1 MNDVISGARC
11 ERRHGV
17 RRCGRGWQ
25 GVVCDARSG
34 EAGGEGQGSL
44 VADRLARAFVWPLQ
58 VFATLTWAWLFDRRQ
73 VRLTAAV
80 AESARGP
87 KLLGVAVPVR
97 PKPRG
102 PSAPGAPSAR
112 MPTTQPLPGGSADD
126 AEVDA
131 SPLAKRLRCDRSKAV
146 RFSPAVKALGGGLS
160 QRQGQPLATLQPTSL
175 TGAFSHEGPRQALY
189 PVAESRE
196 SSPLGPSV
204 RPSTDDSTQ
213 MREGS
218 TGELAASANRAGS
231 SCRVGGPGTP
241 ELSTAV
247 RLLPRTPHFDAIARA
262 AAGSSLDGEAEQSAP
277 ARSEPQAADAA
288 PLESPLRRIQEAT
301 ASLMQQL
308 RNVDAAT
315 SQIRAYPT
323 LPPPLTP
330 ARSHV
335 ALPSGS
341 RTALQP
347 LQAEEPPQ
355 SLHMTEVNAARQ
367 EQPPPEAPANPAE
380 PPPLQANACHAHTR
394 HAHTRHAHA
403 VLIPCKQRTCRA
415 RTRHAA
421 LVPCTRQRTPC
432 ACHTRAMH
440 MPLHRR
446 GCPATSPSCC
456 QHQRRLRQLQRR
468 QCPRRQSHRRRHHRR
483 R

>member
-1 MNDVISGARC
+1 M
-11 ERRHGV
+11 
-17 RRCGRGWQ
+17 
-25 GVVCDARSG
+25 CDARSG
-34 EAGGEGQGSL
+34 EAGSEGNSCGRLLRRALRVVAAKLWRPNPLKPVAHDGSSQERTE
-44 VADRLARAFVWPLQ
+44 DPNC
-58 VFATLTWAWLFDRRQ
+58 
-73 VRLTAAV
+73 
-80 AESARGP
+80 AESAGP
-87 KLLGVAVPVR
+87 PRFSAR
-97 PKPRG
+97 PCPCPTSC

-112 MPTTQPLPGGSADD
+112 MPTTQPIPADD

-160 QRQGQPLATLQPTSL
+160 QRQGQPLATLQL
-175 TGAFSHEGPRQALY
+175 TGLAEAFSHEGPRQALY

-196 SSPLGPSV
+196 STPLGPSM
-204 RPSTDDSTQ
+204 RPGTDDSTQ

-218 TGELAASANRAGS
+218 TDELAATANRAS
-231 SCRVGGPGTP
+231 SSHRVGGPGTP

-262 AAGSSLDGEAEQSAP
+262 AAGSSLDGEAEQSPP
-277 ARSEPQAADAA
+277 ARSDPQAADAA

-323 LPPPLTP
+323 LPLPLTP

-355 SLHMTEVNAARQ
+355 SLLMPDVNAARQ

-380 PPPLQANACHAHTR
+380 PPPLQANACHAN
-394 HAHTRHAHA
+394 TRHAHA

-468 QCPRRQSHRRRHHRR
+468 QCQRHQSHRRRHHRQR
-483 R
+483 

>member
-1 MNDVISGARC
+1 MHGLARRVARGTAVGAFLRRALRVVAAKLWRPNPLKPVAHDGSSQEPIGARSPLDLSLLG
-11 ERRHGV
+11 EAVLPVPKLVPFRV
-17 RRCGRGWQ
+17 RR
-25 GVVCDARSG
+25 
-34 EAGGEGQGSL
+34 
-44 VADRLARAFVWPLQ
+44 
-58 VFATLTWAWLFDRRQ
+58 T
-73 VRLTAAV
+73 
-80 AESARGP
+80 
-87 KLLGVAVPVR
+87 
-97 PKPRG
+97 
-102 PSAPGAPSAR
+102 SAR
-112 MPTTQPLPGGSADD
+112 MPTTQPIPADD
-126 AEVDA
+126 AKVDA

-160 QRQGQPLATLQPTSL
+160 QRQGQPLATLQLTSL
-175 TGAFSHEGPRQALY
+175 AEAFSHEGPRQALY

-196 SSPLGPSV
+196 STPLGPSM
-204 RPSTDDSTQ
+204 RPGTDDSTQ

-218 TGELAASANRAGS
+218 TDELAATANRAS
-231 SCRVGGPGTP
+231 SSHRVGGPGTP

-262 AAGSSLDGEAEQSAP
+262 AAGSSLDGEAEQSPP
-277 ARSEPQAADAA
+277 ARSAPQAADAA

-355 SLHMTEVNAARQ
+355 SLLVPDVNAARQ

-380 PPPLQANACHAHTR
+380 PPPLQANAAMHPTR
-394 HAHTRHAHA
+394 HANTRHANKRRAHA

-421 LVPCTRQRTPC
+421 LVSCTRQRTPC
-432 ACHTRAMH
+432 TCHTRAMH

-468 QCPRRQSHRRRHHRR
+468 QCQRRQSHRRRHHRQR
-483 R
+483 

>member
-1 MNDVISGARC
+1 
-11 ERRHGV
+11 
-17 RRCGRGWQ
+17 
-25 GVVCDARSG
+25 
-34 EAGGEGQGSL
+34 
-44 VADRLARAFVWPLQ
+44 
-58 VFATLTWAWLFDRRQ
+58 
-73 VRLTAAV
+73 
-80 AESARGP
+80 
-87 KLLGVAVPVR
+87 
-97 PKPRG
+97 
-102 PSAPGAPSAR
+102 
-112 MPTTQPLPGGSADD
+112 MPTTQPIPADD

-160 QRQGQPLATLQPTSL
+160 QRQGQPLATLQLTSL
-175 TGAFSHEGPRQALY
+175 AEAFSHEGPRQALY

-196 SSPLGPSV
+196 STPLGPSM
-204 RPSTDDSTQ
+204 RPGTDDSTQ

-218 TGELAASANRAGS
+218 TDELAATANRAS
-231 SCRVGGPGTP
+231 SSHRVGGPGTP

-262 AAGSSLDGEAEQSAP
+262 AAGSSLDGEAEQSPP
-277 ARSEPQAADAA
+277 ARSAPQAADAA

-355 SLHMTEVNAARQ
+355 SLLMPEVNAARQ

-380 PPPLQANACHAHTR
+380 PPPLQANACHAPQ
-394 HAHTRHAHA
+394 HAMQIHAMQINAVHMPCSYRASSARAVLVRGMQRSCHAPASAPHAHA
-403 VLIPCKQRTCRA
+403 IHAQCTCPSTGVAAQPHHPRAASTSAASASVNAASANAARAAGAATIASASAAIVCAARA
-415 RTRHAA
+415 RGE
-421 LVPCTRQRTPC
+421 LSWRQRPRPC
-432 ACHTRAMH
+432 
-440 MPLHRR
+440 HRR
-446 GCPATSPSCC
+446 HRA
-456 QHQRRLRQLQRR
+456 
-468 QCPRRQSHRRRHHRR
+468 RRRRARR
-483 R
+483 RRARYHRARYHRARRYRARCRHFRRIPPSPRPPPPGRPEAPVARRSSARAVLC